1 MLILNLTKNC
11 MTADT
16 LTIYHN
22 PSCSK
27 STEALQL
34 LRQNNLEP
42 RIIEYLKNPPD
53 KLKLKEIIK
62 MPGISA
68 RDLIR
73 ASEKAYIAANLE
85 ESSTAEEIIEAICA
99 QPILLQRPIVIS
111 GNRAVIG
118 RPPVKVLEI
127 I

>member
-1 MLILNLTKNC
+1 

-16 LTIYHN
+16 LIIYHN

-27 STEALQL
+27 STEALQIL
-34 LRQNNLEP
+34 QQNNQEP

-53 KLKLKEIIK
+53 ELELNKIIK

-73 ASEKAYIAANLE
+73 TSEQAYIAANLE
-85 ESSTAEEIIEAICA
+85 ELSTDEEIIEAICA

-111 GNRAVIG
+111 GNQAVIG
-118 RPPVKVLEI
+118 RPPIKVLEI

>member
-1 MLILNLTKNC
+1 

-16 LTIYHN
+16 SIIYHN
-22 PSCSK
+22 PGCSK
-27 STEALQL
+27 STETLHILQ
-34 LRQNNLEP
+34 QNNQEP

-53 KLKLKEIIK
+53 ELELKKIIK
-62 MPGISA
+62 MLGISA

-73 ASEKAYIAANLE
+73 TSEQAYIAANLE
-85 ESSTAEEIIEAICA
+85 ESATEEEIIEAICA

-118 RPPVKVLEI
+118 RPPARVLEI

>member
-1 MLILNLTKNC
+1 MA
-11 MTADT
+11 ADT
-16 LTIYHN
+16 LIIYHN
-22 PSCSK
+22 PNCSK
-27 STEALQL
+27 STETLQI
-34 LRQNNLEP
+34 LRQNDLEP
-42 RIIEYLKNPPD
+42 RIIKYLKNPPD
-53 KLKLKEIIK
+53 ELKLKEIIK
-62 MPGISA
+62 MLGISA

-73 ASEKAYIAANLE
+73 TSEKAYIAANLE
-85 ESSTAEEIIEAICA
+85 ESSTEEEIIEAICA